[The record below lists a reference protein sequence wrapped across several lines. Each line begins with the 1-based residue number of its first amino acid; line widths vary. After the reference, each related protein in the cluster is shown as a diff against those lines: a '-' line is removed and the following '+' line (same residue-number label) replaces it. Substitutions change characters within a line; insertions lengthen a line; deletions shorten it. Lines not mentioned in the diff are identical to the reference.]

1 MSWIQKLFGRGKVS
15 SSQIAK
21 DRLKMV
27 LIHDRSDITPGM
39 LETIKDEIIATI
51 GERLEVDR
59 NGVAEKRNEL
69 LFARQV
75 LLGGIHAQ
83 QEPAGRGDHNAEN
96 DTDAEAGGDEQADQA
111 AKTQ

>member
-1 MSWIQKLFGRGKVS
+1 MNWIQKLFGRGQVR

-27 LIHDRSDITPGM
+27 LIHDRNDISPGM

-59 NGVAEKRNEL
+59 NGVVFSLEQDGRESRLIADIPLAKIKR
-69 LFARQV
+69 
-75 LLGGIHAQ
+75 
-83 QEPAGRGDHNAEN
+83 
-96 DTDAEAGGDEQADQA
+96 
-111 AKTQ
+111 K

>member
-1 MSWIQKLFGRGKVS
+1 MSWIQKLFGRSKVR

-59 NGVAEKRNEL
+59 NGVVFTLEQDGRESRLIADIPLVKTKR
-69 LFARQV
+69 
-75 LLGGIHAQ
+75 
-83 QEPAGRGDHNAEN
+83 
-96 DTDAEAGGDEQADQA
+96 
-111 AKTQ
+111 K